1 MAKKKLQRFKENE
14 LFSNLFQY
22 DYSSIKNNL
31 FPLKGE
37 WNENYFKNNNPI
49 IIELGCG
56 KGEYTTGLSELYP
69 NKNFIGFDRQG
80 ARLWRGCKTAI
91 EKNVKNVAFVRTN
104 IQFIDNF
111 FSKNEVDE
119 IWITFPDPQPI
130 KFKKRLTSSIYLN
143 RYSKFL
149 KPNGIINLKTDSQ
162 FFFDSTIDVIE
173 AENHK
178 ILFRTNDLYSTEIN
192 EDVSKIKTFYE
203 KMWLEQGLKI
213 NYLKFQLN
221 E

>member
-1 MAKKKLQRFKENE
+1 VAKKKLQRFKENE

-91 EKNVKNVAFVRTN
+91 EKNLKNVAFVRTN

>member
-91 EKNVKNVAFVRTN
+91 EKNLKNVAFVRTN